1 MPSHDQNLISNLNK
15 ARYIVIAQYWF
26 GQQQSLASI
35 WMVETTQELNRTG
48 IQLDKQSKYST
59 NEIGTTSIY
68 TTEQL
73 LMI

>member
-1 MPSHDQNLISNLNK
+1 
-15 ARYIVIAQYWF
+15 
-26 GQQQSLASI
+26 
-35 WMVETTQELNRTG
+35 MVETTQELNRTG